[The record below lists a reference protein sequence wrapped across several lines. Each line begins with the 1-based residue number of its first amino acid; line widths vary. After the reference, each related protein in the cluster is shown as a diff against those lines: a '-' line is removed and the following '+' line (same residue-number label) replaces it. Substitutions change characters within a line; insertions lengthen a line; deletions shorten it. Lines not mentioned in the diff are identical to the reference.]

1 MANKIKDA
9 ETKENKK
16 ETNKNKKPSKATAR
30 RNAIKQIRKKASMID
45 VEIQNISNGVLL
57 YRDTRGGLL
66 FQLEP
71 SETKVVAL
79 DDLSEVNSRCPIFF
93 TEYNLIIID
102 VIDDDDEIGIQEVLM
117 YLGIDEIYSNIKG
130 LEEDYM
136 DKLLDDESYEEFEK
150 VLDSNRDMVKVVA
163 GNMVRKVKDEDYDQR
178 DKMKLMIKKIPY
190 LKDIFLEA
198 EEARYE

>member
-9 ETKENKK
+9 ETKE
-16 ETNKNKKPSKATAR
+16 NKKPSKATAR

-150 VLDSNRDMVKVVA
+150 VLDLNRDMVKVVA

>member
-16 ETNKNKKPSKATAR
+16 ETKKNKKPSKATAR

-71 SETKVVAL
+71 SETKVIAL

-117 YLGIDEIYSNIKG
+117 YLGIDEIYSDIKG

-136 DKLLDDESYEEFEK
+136 DKLLDEESYEEFEK
-150 VLDSNRDMVKVVA
+150 VLDLNRDMVKVVA
-163 GNMVRKVKDEDYDQR
+163 GNMIRKVKDEDYDQR

>member
-1 MANKIKDA
+1 MANKIKDT

-71 SETKVVAL
+71 SETKVIAL

-117 YLGIDEIYSNIKG
+117 YLGIDEIYSDIKG

-136 DKLLDDESYEEFEK
+136 DKLLDEESYEEFEK

>member
-16 ETNKNKKPSKATAR
+16 ETKKNKKPSKATAR

-45 VEIQNISNGVLL
+45 VEIQNLSNGVLL

-71 SETKVVAL
+71 SETKVIAL

-117 YLGIDEIYSNIKG
+117 YLGIDEIYSDIKG

-136 DKLLDDESYEEFEK
+136 DKLLDEESYEEFEK
-150 VLDSNRDMVKVVA
+150 VLDSNRDMVNVVA
-163 GNMVRKVKDEDYDQR
+163 GNMVRKVKDEEYDQR
-178 DKMKLMIKKIPY
+178 DKMKLMIDKMPF
-190 LKDIFLEA
+190 LKDVFLEA

>member
-16 ETNKNKKPSKATAR
+16 ETKKNKKPSKATAR

-45 VEIQNISNGVLL
+45 VEIQNLSNGVLL

-71 SETKVVAL
+71 SETKVIAL

-117 YLGIDEIYSNIKG
+117 YLGIDEIYSDIKG

-136 DKLLDDESYEEFEK
+136 DKLLDEESYEEFEK
-150 VLDSNRDMVKVVA
+150 VLDLNRDMVKVVA
-163 GNMVRKVKDEDYDQR
+163 GNMIRKVKDEDYDQR

>member
-16 ETNKNKKPSKATAR
+16 ETKKNKKPSKATAR

-45 VEIQNISNGVLL
+45 VEIQNLSNGVLL

-71 SETKVVAL
+71 SETKVIAL

-117 YLGIDEIYSNIKG
+117 YLGIDEIYSDIKG

-150 VLDSNRDMVKVVA
+150 VLDSNRDMVNVVA

>member
-16 ETNKNKKPSKATAR
+16 ETTKNKKPSKATAR

-45 VEIQNISNGVLL
+45 VEIQNLSNGVLL

-71 SETKVVAL
+71 SETKVIAL

>member
-16 ETNKNKKPSKATAR
+16 ETTKNKKPSKVTAR

-71 SETKVVAL
+71 SETKVIAL

-117 YLGIDEIYSNIKG
+117 YLGIDEIYSDIKG

>member
-16 ETNKNKKPSKATAR
+16 ETKKNKKPSKATAR

-45 VEIQNISNGVLL
+45 VEIQNLSNGVLL

-71 SETKVVAL
+71 SETKVIAL

-117 YLGIDEIYSNIKG
+117 YLGIDEIYSDIKG

-136 DKLLDDESYEEFEK
+136 DKLLDEESYEEFEK
-150 VLDSNRDMVKVVA
+150 VLDSNRDMVNVVA

>member
-150 VLDSNRDMVKVVA
+150 VLDLNRDMVKVVA

>member
-117 YLGIDEIYSNIKG
+117 YLGIDEIYSDIKG

-150 VLDSNRDMVKVVA
+150 VLDLNRDMVKVVA